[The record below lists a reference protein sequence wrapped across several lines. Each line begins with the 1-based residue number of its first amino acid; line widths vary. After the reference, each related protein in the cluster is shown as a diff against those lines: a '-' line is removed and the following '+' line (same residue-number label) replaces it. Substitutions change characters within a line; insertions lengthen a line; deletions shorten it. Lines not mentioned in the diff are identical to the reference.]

1 MIWPEFARLFQQIT
15 VTIES
20 GFKMFIF
27 GSQFAQLAE
36 IWFWNEI
43 LIFLSRLVSIISGN
57 EAEVLSVDL
66 S

>member
-1 MIWPEFARLFQQIT
+1 
-15 VTIES
+15 
-20 GFKMFIF
+20 MFIF
-27 GSQFAQLAE
+27 GSQFSQLAE
-36 IWFWNEI
+36 TWFWNEI